1 MLVFTACPADKP
13 AAGAGPGDDALIRKL
28 KAEQTR
34 LAKVPP
40 GMREALAKAAVSDEA
55 PVALK
60 TPATG
65 PMHFKGVLISLKS
78 LERSHTVKNNAIS
91 ISTVDAFLKLTLSV
105 EATKEQP
112 FDLSGVTLEQG
123 GSVFAIDATAQRV
136 GQGSGPTPTIGP
148 TPVNLVL
155 FFEVP
160 EHALISGSLK
170 LVIRSPDSTAELAL
184 Q

>member
-1 MLVFTACPADKP
+1 MRFSLLATMLVFTACPADKP

-78 LERSHTVKNNAIS
+78 LERSHSVKNSAIS
-91 ISTVDAFLKLTLSV
+91 ISTADAFLKLTLSA

-123 GSVFAIDATAQRV
+123 IPELLSWVREQ
-136 GQGSGPTPTIGP
+136 TPTDQ
-148 TPVNLVL
+148 VVK
-155 FFEVP
+155 
-160 EHALISGSLK
+160 A
-170 LVIRSPDSTAELAL
+170 TAELETHQL
-184 Q
+184 VR